1 MPKDAP
7 ISVLPQELLSEIF
20 LRYLAEYE
28 MFMWSRMA
36 LRFLALVCVGW
47 RVAAFSTPQ
56 LWTYIQWD
64 RLIKHPDLL
73 AQRLE
78 RTGDVPL
85 HLDAT
90 WFLFRHDDVSSQL
103 TALLRDRAPQWKR
116 IWLAAAS
123 DDLARLADVDLPLL
137 EDLIVGLRPPSA
149 PTSLNFLAHAPR
161 LRSLEI
167 STQVDLGV
175 FLSSDFG
182 VS

>member
-1 MPKDAP
+1 
-7 ISVLPQELLSEIF
+7 
-20 LRYLAEYE
+20 
-28 MFMWSRMA
+28 MWSRMA
-36 LRFLALVCVGW
+36 LRCSALVCVGW

-64 RLIKHPDLL
+64 RLVKHPDLL

-90 WFLFRHDDVSSQL
+90 WFLFRTHDVSSQL
-103 TALLRDRAPQWKR
+103 LALLRDRAPQWKC
-116 IWLAAAS
+116 IWLTAAS
-123 DDLARLADVDLPLL
+123 YDLANLAEVDLPLL

-149 PTSLNFLAHAPR
+149 PMSLDFLAHAPR